1 MRDEQTHEFEAKIRW
16 TGANQWMI
24 ETTLPLYGECYK
36 YWLPKKC
43 TVDHNES
50 DSEGNWMFKV
60 TDWWHRKVM
69 LGDFQ
74 VEDR

>member
-1 MRDEQTHEFEAKIRW
+1 M
-16 TGANQWMI
+16 
-24 ETTLPLYGECYK
+24 

-43 TVDHNES
+43 TVDMNES
-50 DSEGNWMFKV
+50 DGDGNYMFKV

-74 VEDR
+74 ADD